1 MQWRRQRPG
10 DSFRTSRDGIR
21 LGRRNRDI
29 SVSFSLAPGDGVPQ
43 LGTKVVLFRG
53 HGATLPHI
61 LGLFNT
67 PPAIRHLKTPWTGR
81 SPGRPGIELGSR
93 GPRCGAVLRG
103 RGATAERRR
112 SGHGR
117 ARALART
124 CVYTRDRHAAAGPCP
139 RPKGFLYYF
148 YFNKV
153 CGGLCCG
160 LCCGLCR
167 ALCRGRTI
175 TR

>member
-1 MQWRRQRPG
+1 MASAPAVMVFSWADVVRISLFHC
-10 DSFRTSRDGIR
+10 D
-21 LGRRNRDI
+21 GRR
-29 SVSFSLAPGDGVPQ
+29 GVGWPQ
-43 LGTKVVLFRG
+43 LGTKVVLFRE
-53 HGATLPHI
+53 HSATLLHI

-67 PPAIRHLKTPWTGR
+67 PPAVRHRKTPWSGR
-81 SPGRPGIELGSR
+81 SPGRPGIDLRSS

-112 SGHGR
+112 SGRGR

-124 CVYTRDRHAAAGPCP
+124 RIHTRDRHAAAGLSTP
-139 RPKGFLYYF
+139 PKRFLYYYYF
-148 YFNKV
+148 YKV